1 MLRTTSRRADVTNP
15 KRLLIVGVSTRAAAE
30 SAARAGYRV
39 TALDAFG
46 DLDQHPAVRALS
58 LPRDFERRFSA
69 TAASRAART
78 IESEA
83 VAYVSSFENHPRAVS
98 TVASGRELWGNP
110 PSVLRRVRDPLA
122 VSRALRM
129 HHIPGPA
136 VRLRPARQ
144 RTWLAKPLASGGGRS
159 VRWWHRGDLV
169 PRGCYLQEFVEGTP
183 GSIVFLAAGG
193 RAVPIGMSRQLVG
206 EPAFGATG
214 FKYCGSILGAA
225 GDVQFARDRSLVS
238 AARALADTIANEFGL
253 VGVNGI
259 DFVAHDGV
267 PFAIEV
273 NPRWTASVELVE
285 RAYGLPVFAAHA
297 AACVS
302 GALPVRDDF
311 DLIEARRGVRAFGKA
326 IVFARHDVTVGDTR
340 EWIDLG
346 IRDVPHPGEQIQA
359 GRPVCTVFATGRDA
373 FRCHAALVE
382 RAERVYADLATS
394 SLRVRR
400 A

>member
-1 MLRTTSRRADVTNP
+1 VPRDF
-15 KRLLIVGVSTRAAAE
+15 GTRFTATA
-30 SAARAGYRV
+30 AARAAR
-39 TALDAFG
+39 AIECDAVMY
-46 DLDQHPAVRALS
+46 L
-58 LPRDFERRFSA
+58 
-69 TAASRAART
+69 
-78 IESEA
+78 
-83 VAYVSSFENHPRAVS
+83 SSFENHPKAVS
-98 TVASGRELWGNP
+98 SLAAGRRLWGNP
-110 PSVLRRVRDPLA
+110 PAVLRRVRDPVL
-122 VSRALRM
+122 VSHALRK
-129 HHIPGPA
+129 HRLPGPA
-136 VRLRPARQ
+136 VRFGPAR
-144 RTWLAKPLASGGGRS
+144 RGTWLAKPLASGGGRR
-159 VRWWHRGDLV
+159 VRLWHRGDLV
-169 PRGCYLQEFVEGTP
+169 PRRCYLQEFVQGTP
-183 GSIVFLAAGG
+183 GSIVFVAAGG

-225 GDVQFARDRSLVS
+225 GDVQFARDTSLLR
-238 AARALADTIANEFGL
+238 AARALVDAIVREFGL

-267 PFAIEV
+267 PVAIEV

-285 RAYGLPVFAAHA
+285 RAYGLPVLAAHA

-311 DLIEARRGVRAFGKA
+311 DLLKARRGVRAVGKA

-346 IRDVPHPGEQIQA
+346 IRDVPHPGEHIQA
-359 GRPVCTVFATGRDA
+359 GRAICTVLADGRDA
-373 FRCHAALVE
+373 LGCHAALVE